1 MDIQAMDQI
10 QKNVLNAQTHVQ
22 LALKMINQEISIF
35 ALHVLPI
42 FHFYGLILAL
52 VLVNAQK
59 AHS

>member
-1 MDIQAMDQI
+1 MDQI

-59 AHS
+59 EHS